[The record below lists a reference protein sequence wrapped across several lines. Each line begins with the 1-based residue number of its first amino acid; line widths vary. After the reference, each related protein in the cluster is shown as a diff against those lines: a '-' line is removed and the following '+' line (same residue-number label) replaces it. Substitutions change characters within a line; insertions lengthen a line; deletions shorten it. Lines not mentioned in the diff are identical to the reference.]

1 MKKKITGAFFLGI
14 PIGTLGGLI
23 GLGGAEFRLPVI
35 KGIFKYTIRKA
46 IFINLIISLITVI
59 TALFIRFQYIS
70 MQDIMAIST
79 VIITLMVGA
88 ISGAYSSA
96 LLSHKISEKMLEWVI
111 FILLVLIG
119 FLLITEAFIPLIPTN
134 DLNYSLSQILA
145 LGIPLGFIIGVV
157 SSLLGVAGGE
167 LIIPTLILV
176 FGVDIK
182 IAGSASLIIS
192 IPTIITG
199 LIRHLRSGASVTI
212 EDRNGLIIPMG
223 MGSIIGAWIGGLLIY
238 YISGDL
244 LKAILG
250 LILIISSIKI
260 LKKIK

>member
-1 MKKKITGAFFLGI
+1 
-14 PIGTLGGLI
+14 
-23 GLGGAEFRLPVI
+23 
-35 KGIFKYTIRKA
+35 
-46 IFINLIISLITVI
+46 
-59 TALFIRFQYIS
+59 
-70 MQDIMAIST
+70 
-79 VIITLMVGA
+79 
-88 ISGAYSSA
+88 
-96 LLSHKISEKMLEWVI
+96 MLEWVI